1 MRWKFKPTGR
11 MERILIPFSLGA
23 SMGSRAKMSRHRFEE
38 IQQCLA
44 FCSMHDGIASE
55 DVSVHLSSLCH
66 YHLSLNLFRTL
77 KRGSVL

>member
-11 MERILIPFSLGA
+11 TERILIPFSLGA
-23 SMGSRAKMSRHRFEE
+23 LMGSRANMSRHRFEE

-66 YHLSLNLFRTL
+66 HHLSFRTL
-77 KRGSVL
+77 KRRSVL